1 MNTTIKREDIGNF
14 CFAFGYIAKYRYFKQ
29 KLLENEYDKLHEAIP
44 NLRIEQYE
52 NLEQMIEI
60 EMIINSI
67 QYCSEL
73 GAFAISVKNK
83 NINNIMKNL
92 SSLSE
97 TAIKI
102 FYDAIKNP
110 DKNVIKK
117 YMGYHEI
124 NISGQNE
131 YKKYDRSCDRFIK
144 DIQRLSTFY
153 NNYYQIYR
161 SYKHGLRII
170 PIKNEKGEKLI
181 LEACKDN
188 SMTIHV
194 IPHMWYLE
202 AIEVTEIINNI
213 YEKLYMPLIRKKFG
227 EFCGISYKDKS
238 IRKDI
243 KSTDPPDPTR
253 KISFNTSFTFPW
265 WVHDGKE
272 PNPFY

>member
-1 MNTTIKREDIGNF
+1 MGNF

-83 NINNIMKNL
+83 NINNIMKIL
-92 SSLSE
+92 SSLPE
-97 TAIKI
+97 ADIKI
-102 FYDAIKNP
+102 FYDNIKNP
-110 DKNVIKK
+110 NRKVIKK

-124 NISGQNE
+124 NVSSIDDE
-131 YKKYDRSCDRFIK
+131 KYDRSCDRFIK
-144 DIQRLSTFY
+144 DTQRLSTFY
-153 NNYYQIYR
+153 YNYYQLYL

-227 EFCGISYKDKS
+227 EFFDISFQDNKISKT
-238 IRKDI
+238 I
-243 KSTDPPDPTR
+243 KSTEPPDTTR
-253 KISFNTSFTFPW
+253 KISLNTSFCFPW
-265 WVHDGKE
+265 WIHDGKE